1 MILDHG
7 DREGA
12 EKRSGLLAGFFISRP
27 VDPPPHLG
35 ASVVR

>member
-7 DREGA
+7 DRDDA
-12 EKRSGLLAGFFISRP
+12 EKRSGLLAGFLFGRP